1 MLLCLSQRCPRH
13 NILLIVFCEYD
24 LIVIVI
30 QWTQFSAGIG
40 SDLQLWGQGDEAE
53 ELLPERG
60 GEEL

>member
-1 MLLCLSQRCPRH
+1 M
-13 NILLIVFCEYD
+13 
-24 LIVIVI
+24 IVIVI
-30 QWTQFSAGIG
+30 QWTQFSAGIR